1 MICKLKIKY
10 FVFAIIFFGAFL
22 QSHSVFGQQTKS
34 TINYDK
40 GIALAH
46 KLAIEG
52 KYEVARLLCHRILQ
66 DVPEYFD
73 AYFIIGNTYAWDKQF
88 EKARFFYYKVFEYNN
103 GDMNTFNQLITME
116 LWEGDPGEAI
126 NLVVTALEFEPNN
139 SDILFKKARAHIM
152 LGEFLEA
159 KKALFLILSREP
171 ANSDALQLYSKLIKG
186 VSQDIV
192 INDQGVINVEFV
204 DSLFLRARDY
214 AYTENFPKAFELID
228 LIIES
233 QPSYLPA
240 YMLKAQ
246 THAWINEYEIAREIV
261 RNLNIREHKL
271 RPAVLTAIDIELWS
285 ENYSKAILL
294 CDSLGLKYY
303 PGDYDILFRKAEA
316 RKNLHEYYFAKRI
329 VFDMME
335 NDPDNVRAL
344 QYYNELIDSEERYQR
359 DYLGQIRSDRI
370 ERGFGKDSLLA
381 TAREFAFD
389 NKFAEAQAICFNIL
403 SLYPDDYD
411 ATYLLGIS
419 FAWMGDYDE
428 ARKLFNLLIQTTFD
442 SSELL
447 SSMIDLEIWD
457 HQYDEALSL
466 AEYGLRLYPKEKGLL
481 LRKASI
487 YQSTN
492 ESDLASDI
500 FRDLLVL
507 YPKDKALR
515 KSYIATKGLVQLN
528 AVGAAYTFNSYS
540 VPLIRKWH
548 MLSASYYHTN
558 EVGTFIG
565 RVNTGY
571 VAVDT
576 TSFMEDGGVQFEIDA
591 YPVFHDKKRYFFLN
605 YGFSPSNIF
614 AKHRFGANIYQDISN
629 GWELSAG
636 LNYNYYRNSIDTT
649 HVFIFRAGVNKYWDT
664 FMAGISYTVA
674 PSFDKLAQGYSLIA
688 RKYLDRP
695 DNWMQVILSAGIY
708 PENPLFYLND
718 PSGNT
723 PGLLQAY
730 TINTA
735 FRYMV
740 GYRWIGQLSVGYQRQ
755 EYLSNFQRNSWTL
768 NLSLI
773 YLFKETF

>member
-10 FVFAIIFFGAFL
+10 YVFAIVFLGAFL
-22 QSHSVFGQQTKS
+22 QGHSGLGQQTQS

-46 KLAIEG
+46 QLAIEG

-103 GDMNTFNQLITME
+103 GDINTFNQLITME
-116 LWEGDPGEAI
+116 LWEGNPGGAI

-139 SDILFKKARAHIM
+139 SEILFKKARAHIM

-171 ANSDALQLYSKLIKG
+171 ANSDALQLYSKLING
-186 VSQDIV
+186 VSQDIIV
-192 INDQGVINVEFV
+192 NDQGVINVEFV

-240 YMLKAQ
+240 YVLKAQ
-246 THAWINEYEIAREIV
+246 THAWVNEYDIAREIV
-261 RNLNIREHKL
+261 RNLNIREPKL

-294 CDSLGLKYY
+294 CDSLGLKHY
-303 PGDYDILFRKAEA
+303 PGDYDILFRKAQA
-316 RKNLHEYYFAKRI
+316 HKNLHEYYFAKRI

-370 ERGFGKDSLLA
+370 ERGFEKDSLLA

-389 NKFAEAQAICFNIL
+389 EKFAEAQAICFNIL

-411 ATYLLGIS
+411 AKYLLGLS

-428 ARKLFNLLIQTTFD
+428 ARKLFNSLIQTTFD

-457 HQYDEALSL
+457 QQYDEALSL
-466 AEYGLRLYPKEKGLL
+466 AEYGLRLYPKEKDLL

-492 ESDLASDI
+492 EPDLASEI
-500 FRDLLVL
+500 FRNLLIL
-507 YPKDKALR
+507 YPEDIDLR
-515 KSYIATKGLVQLN
+515 KSYIAVKGLVQLN

-540 VPLIRKWH
+540 VPVKRSWH
-548 MLSASYYHTN
+548 MLSSSYYHAN
-558 EVGTFIG
+558 DIGTIIAK
-565 RVNTGY
+565 VNTGY
-571 VAVDT
+571 AADDT
-576 TSFMEDGGVQFEIDA
+576 TQFMEGGGIQFEIDA
-591 YPVFHDKKRYFFLN
+591 YPVFHDKKRYFYLN
-605 YGFSPSNIF
+605 YGFSPSNVF
-614 AKHRFGANIYQDISN
+614 ARHRFGANVYQDISK

-636 LNYNYYRNSIDTT
+636 LNYSFYKNTIDTT
-649 HVFIFRAGVNKYWDT
+649 HVVILRAGINKYWDYFMVGLGAT
-664 FMAGISYTVA
+664 FA
-674 PSFDKLAQGYSLIA
+674 PSFGKLSQGYTATA
-688 RKYLDRP
+688 RKYLRRP
-695 DNWMQVILSAGIY
+695 DNWIQIAIGAGIY
-708 PENPLFYLND
+708 PENPFFYLSD
-718 PSGNT
+718 PMGRT
-723 PGLLQAY
+723 AGLLQAY
-730 TINTA
+730 SVNSS
-735 FRYMV
+735 FRYLF
-740 GYRWIGQLSVGYQRQ
+740 GNRWIGQLSFGYQRQ
-755 EYLSNFQRNSWTL
+755 EYLANFMRNSWSF
-768 NLSLI
+768 NLAVI
-773 YLFKETF
+773 YLLEETF